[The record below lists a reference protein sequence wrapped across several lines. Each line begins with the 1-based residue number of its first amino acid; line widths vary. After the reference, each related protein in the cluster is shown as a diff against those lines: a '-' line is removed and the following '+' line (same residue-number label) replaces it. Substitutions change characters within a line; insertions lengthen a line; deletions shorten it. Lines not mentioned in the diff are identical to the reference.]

1 MKKLIGAGMAV
12 LLFGASPAIA
22 DHGHRGAGVNE
33 RQQRIEQRIGQGVRS
48 GELSPREFHR
58 LQHELR
64 EIQRAEHHFRADG
77 RFSRHEREE
86 LHARLDDLS
95 RDVYRQ
101 KHDGE
106 RRYRSHYNRDSHAF
120 GRY

>member
-1 MKKLIGAGMAV
+1 MKKLIGASMAV
-12 LLFGASPAIA
+12 LLFGAMPAIA
-22 DHGHRGAGVNE
+22 DHGQRDAGVHE
-33 RQQRIEQRIGQGVRS
+33 RQHRIEQRIEQGVRT

-64 EIQRAEHHFRADG
+64 EIQRTEYYFRADG
-77 RFSRHEREE
+77 HFSGREREE
-86 LHARLDDLS
+86 LHARLDHLS

-106 RRYRSHYNRDSHAF
+106 RRYGSYNRDSHAF